1 MDPLNRRDFLKALS
15 VGVLSPA
22 VVRCELSSQKP
33 SETKPS
39 TKRQKQ
45 KPVSKARSADIQD
58 HSYGPNKLNKFDLWL
73 AKSDNPTPLVV
84 YIHGGGFRGGDKSS
98 VSQYMLEQT
107 LQSGISFASINYRLS
122 GEAIY
127 PAQMHDSA
135 RAIQYIRK
143 NARQWNIDP
152 KRLAA
157 YGGSA
162 GSGISQWLA
171 FHDDMAKPKSK
182 DPVERESTRLSC
194 AIPFNAQ
201 DTYDPRQIKKIV
213 PGNAYD
219 HVALKLLYGL
229 PEDWSWDEDKVDEK
243 LDALLKDASPINH
256 LTKDDPPIF
265 VYHFAGSNKPGNI
278 HHPNFGEHLKNKMDE
293 LGIECIRRL
302 DTDYKSPQAE
312 SVEEMVKFLKKHF
325 SMLDI

>member
-1 MDPLNRRDFLKALS
+1 MQIINRRNFLKALG

-22 VVRCELSSQKP
+22 VVKCESSSQKP
-33 SETKPS
+33 S
-39 TKRQKQ
+39 RF
-45 KPVSKARSADIQD
+45 KARSKRPDQRAVSKGRTADVQD
-58 HSYGPNKLNKFDLWL
+58 HSYGQHKLNKFDLWL
-73 AKSDNPTPLVV
+73 AKSDTPTPLVV
-84 YIHGGGFRGGDKSS
+84 FIHGGGFRGGDKSR
-98 VSQYMLEQT
+98 VNPYMLEKV

-122 GEAIY
+122 GEVPY
-127 PAQMHDSA
+127 PAQMHDCA
-135 RAIQYIRK
+135 RAIQYIRR
-143 NARQWNIDP
+143 NAKQWNIDP

-194 AIPFNAQ
+194 AILFRAQ
-201 DTYDPRQIKKIV
+201 DTHDPRQIKKIV

-219 HVALKLLYGL
+219 NVALKLLYGL
-229 PEDWSWDEDKVDEK
+229 PEDWNWDEDKVDEK
-243 LDALLKDASPINH
+243 LDALLRDASPINH

-265 VYHFAGSNKPGNI
+265 VYHFARNNKPGNI
-278 HHPNFGEHLKNKMDE
+278 HHPNFGKHLKDGMDE

-302 DTDYKSPQAE
+302 DTDYKSPQTE
-312 SVEEMVKFLKKHF
+312 SVEEMVQFLKRHF
-325 SMLDI
+325 KMK

>member
-1 MDPLNRRDFLKALS
+1 MKIINRRNFLKALG
-15 VGVLSPA
+15 VGILSPA
-22 VVRCELSSQKP
+22 VVRCESSSQKP
-33 SETKPS
+33 SRSKALS
-39 TKRQKQ
+39 KRPDQ
-45 KPVSKARSADIQD
+45 KPISKVQPADVQD
-58 HSYGPNKLNKFDLWL
+58 HSYGPHKLNKFDLWL
-73 AKSDNPTPLVV
+73 AKSDSPTPLVV
-84 YIHGGGFRGGDKSS
+84 FIHGGGFRGGDKSR
-98 VSQYMLEQT
+98 VNQYMLEKV

-122 GEAIY
+122 GEVPY

-135 RAIQYIRK
+135 RAIQYIRR
-143 NARQWNIDP
+143 NARQWNIDS

-171 FHDDMAKPKSK
+171 FHDDMANPKSK

-201 DTYDPRQIKKIV
+201 DTYDPREIKNIV

-219 HVALKLLYGL
+219 HAALKLLYGL

-243 LDALLKDASPINH
+243 LDALIKDASPINH
-256 LTKDDPPIF
+256 LTKDDPPVF
-265 VYHFAGSNKPGNI
+265 VYHFAGNNKPGNI

-293 LGIECIRRL
+293 MGIESIRRL
-302 DTDYKSPQAE
+302 DTDYKSPQTD
-312 SVEEMVKFLKKHF
+312 SVDEMVQFLKKHF
-325 SMLDI
+325 KM

>member
-1 MDPLNRRDFLKALS
+1 MKIINRRNFLKALG
-15 VGVLSPA
+15 VGILSPA
-22 VVRCELSSQKP
+22 VVRCESSSQKP
-33 SETKPS
+33 SRSKALS
-39 TKRQKQ
+39 KRPDQ
-45 KPVSKARSADIQD
+45 KPISKVQPADVQD
-58 HSYGPNKLNKFDLWL
+58 HSYGPHKLNKFDLWL
-73 AKSDNPTPLVV
+73 AKSDSPTPLVV
-84 YIHGGGFRGGDKSS
+84 FIHGGGFRGGDKSR
-98 VSQYMLEQT
+98 VNQYMLEKV

-122 GEAIY
+122 GEVHY

-135 RAIQYIRK
+135 RAIQYIRR
-143 NARQWNIDP
+143 NARQWNIDS

-171 FHDDMAKPKSK
+171 FHDDMANPKSK

-201 DTYDPRQIKKIV
+201 DTYDPREIKKIV

-219 HVALKLLYGL
+219 HAALKLLYGL

-243 LDALLKDASPINH
+243 LDALIKDASPINH
-256 LTKDDPPIF
+256 LTKDDPPVF
-265 VYHFAGSNKPGNI
+265 VYHFAGNNKPGNI

-293 LGIECIRRL
+293 MGIESIRRL
-302 DTDYKSPQAE
+302 DTDYKSPQTE
-312 SVEEMVKFLKKHF
+312 SVDEMVQFLRKHF
-325 SMLDI
+325 KM

>member
-1 MDPLNRRDFLKALS
+1 MKIINRRNFLKALG
-15 VGVLSPA
+15 VGILSPA
-22 VVRCELSSQKP
+22 VVRCESSSQKP
-33 SETKPS
+33 SRSKALS
-39 TKRQKQ
+39 KRPDQ
-45 KPVSKARSADIQD
+45 KPISKVQPADVQD
-58 HSYGPNKLNKFDLWL
+58 HSYGPHKLNKFDLWL
-73 AKSDNPTPLVV
+73 AKSDSPTPLVV
-84 YIHGGGFRGGDKSS
+84 FIHGGGFRGGDKSR
-98 VSQYMLEQT
+98 VNQYMLEKV

-122 GEAIY
+122 GEVPY

-135 RAIQYIRK
+135 RAIQYIRR
-143 NARQWNIDP
+143 NARQWNIDS

-171 FHDDMAKPKSK
+171 FHDDMANPKSK

-201 DTYDPRQIKKIV
+201 DTYDPREIKKIV

-219 HVALKLLYGL
+219 HAALKLLYGL

-243 LDALLKDASPINH
+243 LDALIKDASPINH
-256 LTKDDPPIF
+256 LTKDDPPVF
-265 VYHFAGSNKPGNI
+265 VYHFAGNNKPGNI

-293 LGIECIRRL
+293 MGIESIRRL
-302 DTDYKSPQAE
+302 DTDYKSPQTE
-312 SVEEMVKFLKKHF
+312 SVDEMVQFLRKHF
-325 SMLDI
+325 KM

>member
-1 MDPLNRRDFLKALS
+1 MVPLSRRNFLKALG

-22 VVRCELSSQKP
+22 VVRCEGSSRKP
-33 SETKPS
+33 SKLKPNN
-39 TKRQKQ
+39 KQ
-45 KPVSKARSADIQD
+45 KRRRVADVKD
-58 HSYGPNKLNKFDLWL
+58 YSYGQHKLNKFDLWL

-84 YIHGGGFRGGDKSS
+84 YIHGGGFRGGDKSR
-98 VSQYMLEQT
+98 VNQYMLERV
-107 LQSGISFASINYRLS
+107 LQSGISFASINYRLT
-122 GEAIY
+122 GEVPY
-127 PAQMHDSA
+127 PAQMHDCA
-135 RAIQYIRK
+135 RAIQYIRR
-143 NARQWNIDP
+143 NANRWNIDP

-182 DPVERESTRLSC
+182 DPVEHESTRLSC
-194 AIPFNAQ
+194 ALPFNAQ

-219 HVALKLLYGL
+219 HVALKPLYNL
-229 PEDWSWDEDKVDEK
+229 PEDWNWDENEVGEK

-256 LTKDDPPIF
+256 LTKDDPPVF
-265 VYHFAGSNKPGNI
+265 VYHFAGNSKPGNI
-278 HHPNFGEHLKNKMDE
+278 HHPNFGKHLKKEMDK

-302 DTDYKSPQAE
+302 DTDYTSPQTE
-312 SVEEMVKFLKKHF
+312 SVDEMVQFLKKHF
-325 SMLDI
+325 MMLDI

>member
-1 MDPLNRRDFLKALS
+1 MKIINRRNFLKALG
-15 VGVLSPA
+15 VGILSPA
-22 VVRCELSSQKP
+22 VVRCESSSQKP
-33 SETKPS
+33 SRSKALS
-39 TKRQKQ
+39 KRPDQ
-45 KPVSKARSADIQD
+45 KPISKVQPADVQD
-58 HSYGPNKLNKFDLWL
+58 HSYGPHKLNKFDLWL
-73 AKSDNPTPLVV
+73 AKSDSPTPLVV
-84 YIHGGGFRGGDKSS
+84 FIHGGGFRGGDKSR
-98 VSQYMLEQT
+98 VNQYMLEKV

-122 GEAIY
+122 GEVPY

-135 RAIQYIRK
+135 RAIQYIRR
-143 NARQWNIDP
+143 NARQWNIDS

-171 FHDDMAKPKSK
+171 FHDDMANPKSK

-201 DTYDPRQIKKIV
+201 DTYDPREIKNIV

-219 HVALKLLYGL
+219 HAALKLLYGL

-243 LDALLKDASPINH
+243 LDALIKDASPINH
-256 LTKDDPPIF
+256 LTKDDPPVF
-265 VYHFAGSNKPGNI
+265 VYHFAGNNKPGNI

-293 LGIECIRRL
+293 MGIESIRRL
-302 DTDYKSPQAE
+302 DTDYKSPQTE
-312 SVEEMVKFLKKHF
+312 SVDEMVQFLRKHF
-325 SMLDI
+325 KM

>member
-1 MDPLNRRDFLKALS
+1 MDSLSRRGFLKALG

-22 VVRCELSSQKP
+22 VVRCESSSQKP
-33 SETKPS
+33 SGPKPS
-39 TKRQKQ
+39 SKRPDQ
-45 KPVSKARSADIQD
+45 KPVSKGRTADVQD
-58 HSYGPNKLNKFDLWL
+58 HSYGPNKLNKFDLWI
-73 AKSDNPTPLVV
+73 AKSDSPTPLVV

-98 VSQYMLEQT
+98 VNQYMLEQT

-135 RAIQYIRK
+135 RAIQYIRR

-171 FHDDMAKPKSK
+171 FHDDMANPKSK

-229 PEDWSWDEDKVDEK
+229 PEDWNWDEDKVDEK

-256 LTKDDPPIF
+256 LTKDDPPVF
-265 VYHFAGSNKPGNI
+265 VYHFARSNQPGNI
-278 HHPNFGEHLKNKMDE
+278 HHSKFGKHLKEEMDK
-293 LGIECIRRL
+293 LGIECVRRM
-302 DTDYKSPQAE
+302 DTDYTSPQTE
-312 SVEEMVKFLKKHF
+312 SVDEMVQFLKKHF